1 MSPRLNWIEADD
13 MGIYFNNAFDG
24 RFYLYG
30 MKDDNIQEGT
40 KIRGPM
46 SKLTYQNDIA
56 SRPYSRIL
64 SFKSSPYKIYVE
76 KDKNGFY
83 QIKAK

>member
-1 MSPRLNWIEADD
+1 
-13 MGIYFNNAFDG
+13 
-24 RFYLYG
+24 
-30 MKDDNIQEGT
+30 
-40 KIRGPM
+40 M

-83 QIKAK
+83 QIHAKDSRVLDPIAANL